1 MNSGTANIIISEI
14 FSFSITY
21 LLFRPF
27 MDLRTEPQVE
37 IIITLFP
44 FYALRWESCCFKFFP
59 VLLCLCL
66 TQANSEP
73 LLL

>member
-21 LLFRPF
+21 QLFRPF
-27 MDLRTEPQVE
+27 MDLRPERQVE

-44 FYALRWESCCFKFFP
+44 FYACHR
-59 VLLCLCL
+59 
-66 TQANSEP
+66 
-73 LLL
+73 